1 MADNAPN
8 FIRRSGFI
16 SSVKADDQ
24 TIDKALANLGVL
36 ALLGEP
42 VLPQHR
48 SISVLV
54 SDQNQVATV
63 KNGELAPGLDL
74 SDLVYKLATELE
86 ADVLI
91 GPARYDASAG
101 SDEDYEPDYAALR
114 VAVLTP
120 MSPYTVP
127 LQSTLLERTLAV
139 VNLPEIDRRLVLYA
153 GDGLEIGDLGWDEE
167 QLPSLVL
174 RSYKGEL
181 SLAAITSGDL
191 DDDSEVVT
199 VLRRREWMV
208 WPKGR
213 ISKDRKD
220 ELTAALAAPTHA
232 AELSLVTPNA
242 DVEALDKALAADSG
256 NGVDGTG
263 PVLEALGLPQWL
275 GPWLRGEIAT
285 SAVEDVV
292 VHEPRGL
299 SNAVGRSVSM
309 MLDDSAVSG
318 PSFWQGYTRTV
329 TDQPWLFR
337 AAHLLEAGAGG
348 ALVGTALTRRLRKG
362 GGLSG
367 TLLVMGAGLVV
378 DSAAEFALASWT
390 RARELRRRAVVAE
403 REARR
408 AAAAQ

>member
-1 MADNAPN
+1 M
-8 FIRRSGFI
+8 
-16 SSVKADDQ
+16 
-24 TIDKALANLGVL
+24 
-36 ALLGEP
+36 
-42 VLPQHR
+42 
-48 SISVLV
+48 
-54 SDQNQVATV
+54 
-63 KNGELAPGLDL
+63 
-74 SDLVYKLATELE
+74 
-86 ADVLI
+86 
-91 GPARYDASAG
+91 
-101 SDEDYEPDYAALR
+101 
-114 VAVLTP
+114 
-120 MSPYTVP
+120 
-127 LQSTLLERTLAV
+127 
-139 VNLPEIDRRLVLYA
+139 
-153 GDGLEIGDLGWDEE
+153 
-167 QLPSLVL
+167 
-174 RSYKGEL
+174 
-181 SLAAITSGDL
+181 
-191 DDDSEVVT
+191 
-199 VLRRREWMV
+199 
-208 WPKGR
+208 
-213 ISKDRKD
+213 
-220 ELTAALAAPTHA
+220 
-232 AELSLVTPNA
+232 
-242 DVEALDKALAADSG
+242 
-256 NGVDGTG
+256 
-263 PVLEALGLPQWL
+263 LEALGLPQWL